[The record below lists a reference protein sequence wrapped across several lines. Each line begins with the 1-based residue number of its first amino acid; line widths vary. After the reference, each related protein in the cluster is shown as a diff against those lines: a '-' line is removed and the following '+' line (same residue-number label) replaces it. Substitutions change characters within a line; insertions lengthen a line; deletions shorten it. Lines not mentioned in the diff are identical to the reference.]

1 MTMALH
7 STPTAVST
15 LATKRSLIENI
26 SDPSLG
32 TRWNEFDQIYRRVV
46 LGMARGSGLTL
57 QDAQDVTQDVF
68 RDLCRGLV
76 GFKLGE
82 RRGSFRNFLF
92 RLVRWRITSRFR
104 QLKTH
109 STTSL
114 DAEDS
119 TVGELAAPES
129 APGMTE
135 AEFQEALTRAMEVL
149 GREMKAR
156 DLQILEL
163 YYCAGWPAQRIAK
176 ALKMPVATVYVVAHR
191 QKRRLAREIL
201 KRL

>member
-92 RLVRWRITSRFR
+92 RLARWRITSRFR